1 MMMMMILKTIIQYGT
16 NGGVILESIIQYGTN
31 GGVILESK
39 SVRYKI
45 GENVTFGV
53 RIINYFF

>member
-1 MMMMMILKTIIQYGT
+1 VDLSSDRLLMMMMILETT
-16 NGGVILESIIQYGTN
+16 SIIQYGTN